1 MSGYQSKPW
10 GHFRPIADI
19 GGPDDSEADQRHE
32 ARMLRYQ
39 CCFCTARIDQPP
51 LEGVRLSLTSMG
63 PDPTAQDLFA
73 HIRCLDQRFA
83 PTLAPETVFDAS
95 VFEPE

>member
-1 MSGYQSKPW
+1 
-10 GHFRPIADI
+10 
-19 GGPDDSEADQRHE
+19 
-32 ARMLRYQ
+32 MLKYQ
-39 CCFCTARIDQPP
+39 CCFCAAGIGQPH

-63 PDPTAQDLFA
+63 SDPTAQDLFA

-83 PTLAPETVFDAS
+83 PNLAPETVFDAS